1 MHADYQE
8 QHRMIEIDRVPKTRL
23 RLYASLWEVPQNLA
37 GNELGWAVEE
47 VERMMMKKGWFPYL
61 EPEEN

>member
-1 MHADYQE
+1 
-8 QHRMIEIDRVPKTRL
+8 MIEIDRVPKTRL